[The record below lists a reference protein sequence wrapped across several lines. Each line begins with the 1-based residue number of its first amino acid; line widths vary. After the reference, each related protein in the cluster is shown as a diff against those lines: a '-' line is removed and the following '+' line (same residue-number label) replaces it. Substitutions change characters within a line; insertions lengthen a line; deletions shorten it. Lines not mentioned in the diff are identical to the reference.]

1 MQPSE
6 NLTDSRGAQNAE
18 QAERVQGNH
27 RVHRRRGLTLGLGLG
42 LAAETSVTA
51 DGSTPHTVTVAD
63 NQGPTVVTP

>member
-1 MQPSE
+1 MRSKPSGFKE
-6 NLTDSRGAQNAE
+6 ITGFIAA
-18 QAERVQGNH
+18 AA
-27 RVHRRRGLTLGLGLG
+27 LTLGLGLG